1 MAREIAIIGSG
12 QFTMAFP
19 NGLTI
24 TVFNGDDARADDC
37 ERDWVFVPFETR
49 EAHYSS
55 TCEAAVH
62 RGDENVTAWFGPA
75 DTDPVTGEEVGPSL
89 GHLAPVAVADLV
101 ARVAAWKSQ
110 QDLVR
115 ELKEAFGIADDDLTG
130 DCAGAIDRLHG
141 ILNEYSDPDF
151 DSVEAVREARHGR
164 FDGRDEE
171 GA

>member
-1 MAREIAIIGSG
+1 M
-12 QFTMAFP
+12 
-19 NGLTI
+19 
-24 TVFNGDDARADDC
+24 
-37 ERDWVFVPFETR
+37 PFETR

-75 DTDPVTGEEVGPSL
+75 DRDPDADDEAGPSL

-101 ARVAAWKSQ
+101 ARVATWKSQ
-110 QDLVR
+110 EDLVR

-130 DCAGAIDRLHG
+130 DGAGAIDRLHG

-151 DSVEAVREARHGR
+151 DSVEAVREVRER
-164 FDGRDEE
+164 RYFREE

>member
-1 MAREIAIIGSG
+1 MAREIAILGSG

-19 NGLTI
+19 NGLS
-24 TVFNGDDARADDC
+24 VVLYNGDDARADDR

-75 DTDPVTGEEVGPSL
+75 DTDPVTGEEVGPAL

-101 ARVAAWKSQ
+101 ARVASWKSQ

-115 ELKEAFGIADDDLTG
+115 ELKEAFGIADDDLTDG
-130 DCAGAIDRLHG
+130 TTAIEHLDGCLA
-141 ILNEYSDPDF
+141 EYGGPDF
-151 DSVEAVREARHGR
+151 DAVEAVREARHGR